1 MLSFK
6 GTIKLIFDTAQVSD
20 KFKKREFVVTEIG
33 SPYPQDVIFQLTQEK
48 VDLINDFRIGE
59 EVEVNFNLRGRG
71 WLDPKTNNTR
81 YFNSLDAWKVAR
93 VGAAQP
99 VAQNNS
105 SSNNNNTNTQEFAPQ
120 MNAVVDDDL
129 PF

>member
-6 GTIKLIFDTAQVSD
+6 GTIKLIFDTAQVSE
-20 KFKKREFVVTEIG
+20 KFKKREFVVTEIN
-33 SPYPQDVIFQLTQEK
+33 SPYPQEVIFQLTQEK
-48 VDLINDFRIGE
+48 VDLINDFKIGE
-59 EVEVNFNLRGRG
+59 EVEVSFNLRGRG
-71 WLDPKTNNTR
+71 WTNPKDNTTR

-93 VGAAQP
+93 TGAAQP
-99 VAQNNS
+99 VAQNNNNV
-105 SSNNNNTNTQEFAPQ
+105 SNAQEFAPQ

>member
-6 GTIKLIFDTAQVSD
+6 GTIKLVFDTAQVSD
-20 KFKKREFVVTEIG
+20 RFKKREFVITETG
-33 SPYPQDVIFQLTQEK
+33 SPYPQEVIFQLSQEK
-48 VDLINDFRIGE
+48 VDLVNDFKVGE
-59 EVEVNFNLRGRG
+59 EVEVNFNLRGRA
-71 WLDPKTNNTR
+71 WTNPKDGVTR
-81 YFNSLDAWKVAR
+81 YFNSLEAWRITR

-99 VAQNNS
+99 A
-105 SSNNNNTNTQEFAPQ
+105 SSNQGGGEEFVPQ

>member
-6 GTIKLIFDTAQVSD
+6 GTIKLIFDTAQVSE

-33 SPYPQDVIFQLTQEK
+33 TPYPQDVCFQLTQEK
-48 VDLINDFRIGE
+48 VDLINDFKIGE
-59 EVEVNFNLRGRG
+59 EIEVNFNLRGRG
-71 WLDPKTNNTR
+71 WLDPKTNTTK
-81 YFNSLDAWKVAR
+81 YFNSLDAWKIVR
-93 VGAAQP
+93 TGAAQP

-105 SSNNNNTNTQEFAPQ
+105 TSTNTTSEEFAPQ

>member
-6 GTIKLIFDTAQVSD
+6 GTIKLINDTAQVSE
-20 KFKKREFVVTEIG
+20 KFKKREFVITETN
-33 SPYPQDVIFQLTQEK
+33 SPYPQEVIFQLTQEK
-48 VDLINDFRIGE
+48 VDLINDFKVGE
-59 EVEVNFNLRGRG
+59 EVEVNFNLRGRA
-71 WLDPKTNNTR
+71 WLDPKTNVTK
-81 YFNSLDAWKVAR
+81 YFNSLDAWKIAR

-99 VAQNNS
+99 VQNGTANNS
-105 SSNNNNTNTQEFAPQ
+105 TQEFAPQ

>member
-6 GTIKLIFDTAQVSD
+6 GTIKLIYDTNQVSE
-20 KFKKREFVVTEIG
+20 KFKKREFVITESN

-48 VDLINDFRIGE
+48 VDLINDYKVGE

-71 WLDPKTNNTR
+71 WTNPKDNTTR
-81 YFNSLDAWKVAR
+81 YFNSLDAWKIAR
-93 VGAAQP
+93 VGQAQP
-99 VAQNNS
+99 VQNNGA
-105 SSNNNNTNTQEFAPQ
+105 SNNEEFTPQ

>member
-6 GTIKLIFDTAQVSD
+6 GNIKLIFETNQVSE
-20 KFKKREFVVTEIG
+20 KFKKREFVITESN
-33 SPYPQDVIFQLTQEK
+33 SPYPQEVIFQLTQEK
-48 VDLINDFRIGE
+48 VDLLNDFKVGE
-59 EVEVNFNLRGRG
+59 EVEVSFNLRGRA
-71 WLDPKTNNTR
+71 WTNPKDGVTR

-99 VAQNNS
+99 AAQS
-105 SSNNNNTNTQEFAPQ
+105 GGNTNEEFVPQ
-120 MNAVVDDDL
+120 MNAVIDDDL

>member
-6 GTIKLIFDTAQVSD
+6 GTIKLIFDTAQVSE

-33 SPYPQDVIFQLTQEK
+33 SPYPADVIFQLTQEK
-48 VDLINDFRIGE
+48 VDLINDFKIGE
-59 EVEVNFNLRGRG
+59 EIEVNFNLRGRG

-81 YFNSLDAWKVAR
+81 YFNSLDAWKIAR
-93 VGAAQP
+93 TGAAQP
-99 VAQNNS
+99 VAQNTTAS
-105 SSNNNNTNTQEFAPQ
+105 ATTVNTQEFAPV

>member
-1 MLSFK
+1 MLTFK
-6 GTIKLIFDTAQVSD
+6 GTIKLIFDTAQVSE

-48 VDLINDFRIGE
+48 VELINDFRIGE
-59 EVEVNFNLRGRG
+59 EIEVSFNLRGRG

-81 YFNSLDAWKVAR
+81 YFNSLDAWKVTR
-93 VGAAQP
+93 LNAAQP
-99 VAQNNS
+99 VAQNTT
-105 SSNNNNTNTQEFAPQ
+105 TNTTTANQEFAPA